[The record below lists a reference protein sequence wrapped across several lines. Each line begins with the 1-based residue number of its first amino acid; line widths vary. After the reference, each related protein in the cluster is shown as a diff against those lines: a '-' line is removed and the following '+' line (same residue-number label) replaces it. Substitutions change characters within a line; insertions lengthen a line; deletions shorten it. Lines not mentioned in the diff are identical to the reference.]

1 MLTIPRRRLFPALFL
16 LVAGCSGSGGADAGA
31 SQVEHQRAGV
41 RIVVVTHGQASD
53 PFWSIVSNGAHDAGR
68 DMDVRVEY
76 QAPTS
81 FSMVEMSDLIEAA
94 VASRPAGLVVSI
106 PDPDALA
113 GAIRGAVDAGIPVL
127 SINSGGDASA
137 GLGALAHIGL
147 PEYDAGVSAGRRMAA
162 AGVVH
167 ALCVNHEVG
176 NAALDRRCDGFRDGL
191 EERGGRARVL
201 AVDLADPD
209 DTQQRVAAAL
219 AADPDVD
226 GLLTLGPAA
235 ADPVLAALARRGA
248 DLPFATF
255 DLTPQVLEAV
265 RDGHMLFAID
275 QQPYLQGYLPVV
287 LLVKYRETRTLPGG
301 GHVIASGPR
310 FVTADDAEAVL
321 RLSREGI
328 R

>member
-1 MLTIPRRRLFPALFL
+1 MQPALRHRLIPALFL
-16 LVAGCSGSGGADAGA
+16 LATACGAAGGADDAGA
-31 SQVEHQRAGV
+31 DPAGRDGL

-53 PFWSIVSNGAHDAGR
+53 AFWSIVSNGAHDAGR
-68 DMDVRVEY
+68 DMGVRVEY

-81 FSMVEMSDLIEAA
+81 FSMVEMSNLIEAA

-106 PDPDALA
+106 PDPAALA
-113 GAIRGAVDAGIPVL
+113 GAIGDAVDAGIPVI
-127 SINSGGDASA
+127 SINSGGDASRE
-137 GLGALAHIGL
+137 LGALAHIGL
-147 PEYDAGVSAGRRMAA
+147 PEYDAGVSAGRRMAD

-167 ALCVNHEVG
+167 ALCLNHEVG

-191 EERGGRARVL
+191 AERGGGARVL
-201 AVDLADPD
+201 AVELADPD

-219 AADPDVD
+219 GADPDID

-235 ADPVLAALARRGA
+235 ADPVLAALERRGA

-255 DLTPQVLEAV
+255 DLTPDVLEAV
-265 RDGHMLFAID
+265 GDGRMLFAVD

-287 LLVKYRETRTLPGG
+287 LLVKYRETRTVPGG
-301 GHVIASGPR
+301 GHVIPSGPR
-310 FVTADDAEAVL
+310 FVTAEDAPAVL
-321 RLSREGI
+321 RLAEEGI